1 MTQDSSPE
9 PGWYPDPSGPPGLRW
24 WNGVSWSD
32 TTHAMPGSD
41 APGGEAGD
49 VENAYPDIFD
59 DGSEAGATE
68 SGVIDASS
76 SRRGRGLAIAI
87 GVVLTGV
94 AVITVVA
101 LLSAIASRSQLD
113 TAAVE
118 QQIAQELSVQTGQ
131 TTTVRC
137 PDSVTLEADATFT
150 CSASTAD
157 GRSGQVAVTQDDAEG
172 NVTWRL
178 VD

>member
-32 TTHAMPGSD
+32 ATHAMPRGEAPGSD
-41 APGGEAGD
+41 AGD
-49 VENAYPDIFD
+49 VGNAYPDVFD

-68 SGVIDASS
+68 SGIIDASS
-76 SRRGRGLAIAI
+76 SGRGRSIAIAF

-118 QQIAQELSVQTGQ
+118 QQIARELSVQTGQ

-150 CSASTAD
+150 CSASKAD
-157 GRSGQVAVTQDDAEG
+157 GPSSQVAVTQDDAEG

-178 VD
+178 VG